1 MCPDFRVD
9 MYRYILVTHNIFLN
23 FTTTIII
30 LVLYRLERKIL
41 HRRLKVLII
50 FPTIL
55 FDALFIDMQD
65 FRLNKLIF

>member
-9 MYRYILVTHNIFLN
+9 MYRYILVTYNIFLN

-41 HRRLKVLII
+41 YRRLKVLVI

-55 FDALFIDMQD
+55 FDPLFIDMQD
-65 FRLNKLIF
+65 FRLNN